1 MPTTSF
7 WQAEGASLPDQT
19 QPIRRVEV
27 LVIGAGLIG
36 AAAAYHVVQTGRE
49 VVITDMMDV
58 AMGASGRNAG
68 FMITGLDS
76 YYHNA
81 IKTYGR
87 AVTREMWDLSTAS
100 IAFWKEVVA
109 RSQMSANPVQ
119 FSPIGSLL
127 LAESAAEAQDLES
140 AYRALQEDGFDM
152 VFHRSDPLNRGY
164 YAAIENKQDAAV
176 QPYQLAHALIAQ
188 SGAQVIAGNRVYA
201 ITQTGERVRVASQ
214 QVIFEADYVLL
225 CTNAYSAQ
233 LMPYFADK
241 VMPMRAQVLL
251 TEPLNTPVLPS
262 VGYSDYGYMYYRM
275 TFDNR
280 LLIGGARNKH
290 FDTENHTTEDIVSTP
305 VQASLDAYKA
315 KHFPDVTVP
324 VARRWGG
331 IMGFSVDGLP
341 LVGTLPDAPRVGFAV
356 GFTGHGISMGA
367 ETARRA
373 VLRLLEGVPAGAVD
387 VARLGM
393 TTHH

>member
-7 WQAEGASLPDQT
+7 WQSEGAHLPDRALPT
-19 QPIRRVEV
+19 RRVEV

-36 AAAAYHVVQTGRE
+36 AAAAYHAQQMGRN

-76 YYHNA
+76 YYHKA

-87 AVTREMWDLSTAS
+87 DVTKEMWDVSTAS

-109 RSQMSANPVQ
+109 RSQESNAPVQ
-119 FSPIGSLL
+119 FSPVGSLL
-127 LAESAAEAQDLES
+127 LAESEEEAQDLAD
-140 AYRALQEDGFDM
+140 AYEALRADGFDM
-152 VFHRSDPLNRGY
+152 IFHENDPLNRGY
-164 YAAIENKQDAAV
+164 YAAIENKNDAAV

-188 SGAQVIAGNRVYA
+188 SDAEVIAGNRVYD
-201 ITQTGERVRVASQ
+201 IVQIGDVVRVLSQ
-214 QVIFEADYVLL
+214 KYVFEADYVML

-233 LMPYFADK
+233 VDAYFADK

-251 TEPLNTPVLPS
+251 TEPLDKPVLPS
-262 VGYSDYGYMYYRM
+262 VGYSGYGYMYYRM

-280 LLIGGARNKH
+280 LLIGGARDKH
-290 FDTENHTTEDIVSTP
+290 FDSENHTTEDIVSAP
-305 VQASLDAYKA
+305 VQASLDAYMQ
-315 KHFPDVTVP
+315 KHFPDVQAK

-341 LVGTLPDAPRVGFAV
+341 LVGTLPHAHRVGFAV

-373 VLRLLEGVPAGAVD
+373 VLRLLEGKHAGAVD
-387 VARLGM
+387 VGRLSKEKA
-393 TTHH
+393 